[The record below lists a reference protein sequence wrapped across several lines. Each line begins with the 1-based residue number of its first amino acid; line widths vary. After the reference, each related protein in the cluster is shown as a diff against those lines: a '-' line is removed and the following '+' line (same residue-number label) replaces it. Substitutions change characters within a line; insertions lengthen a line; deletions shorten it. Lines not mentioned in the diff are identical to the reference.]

1 MKELTFWTEFMAI
14 AIAISAIIAL
24 VTLIKIN
31 IRQKFELANLLY
43 KEFTNVNLNIW
54 KIFNILSLKKYESID
69 EMRGELGTEKFDF
82 IDQNKMDLII
92 FFTKLGLLIRKRIL
106 NFEYIDVSFNNF
118 LVNEDKI
125 NNTFNNLKLI
135 FENKPIPYY
144 LYRNVG
150 YLFSYASKKYNI
162 KSYKKIINY
171 FVMSYDLTK
180 IEISRFKRFL
190 KKIKFW
196 DKDYFREFG
205 N

>member
-1 MKELTFWTEFMAI
+1 MIFWTAFMAI
-14 AIAISAIIAL
+14 AITISAVIAL

-31 IRQKFELANLLY
+31 IRQKFELTNILY
-43 KEFTNVNLNIW
+43 KEFTNPNLSIW
-54 KIFNILSLKKYESID
+54 KIFDVSSLKKYENINK
-69 EMRGELGTEKFDF
+69 MRGELGTKKFEF
-82 IDQNKMDLII
+82 IEQNKMDLII
-92 FFTKLGLLIRKRIL
+92 FFAKLGLLIRKRIL
-106 NFEYIDVSFNNF
+106 NFEYIDVFFNNF

-125 NNTFNNLKLI
+125 INTFVNLKLI
-135 FENKPIPYY
+135 FENKVIPYY
-144 LYRNVG
+144 LYHNVE

-162 KSYKKIINY
+162 ESYNKVIYSLPTGI
-171 FVMSYDLTK
+171 DLRK

>member
-1 MKELTFWTEFMAI
+1 MKELTFWTAFMAI

-69 EMRGELGTEKFDF
+69 EMRVELGTEKFDF